1 MLQRPQT
8 LFLAL
13 IIVSMGLF
21 LGFPVWEKTVGG
33 QSATLSA
40 FSLTYTNAASQVVE
54 ESKWYLAALAIL
66 AAGLALFSLVQFTNR
81 VRQMLLNLVNTLV
94 MIALLGLSTYES
106 HIKANGLFNP
116 ETPGSFKIGFFAI
129 AVALLANVAAN
140 RFIRIDERKVKD
152 AFERLR

>member
-21 LGFPVWEKTVGG
+21 LGLPIWEKTIGE

-40 FSLTYTNAASQVVE
+40 FSLTYTDAAKQVVE
-54 ESKWYLAALAIL
+54 ESKLYLAALAIL
-66 AAGLALFSLVQFTNR
+66 AGGLALFSLLQFTNR

-106 HIKANGLFNP
+106 HIKANALFNP
-116 ETPGSFKIGFFAI
+116 ETAGSFKIGFFALTI
-129 AVALLANVAAN
+129 ALLANVAAN
-140 RFIRIDERKVKD
+140 RFIRMDERKVKD